1 MRYISYL
8 FIILAGLWG
17 GIFPARA
24 DDALESEKIY
34 FFTYDGC
41 PYCRQADEYITKN
54 HPALAMEKIDIYKP
68 GGMYLFKKCAE
79 KFKLG
84 RNIGTPLFCMGDD
97 YIMGWSDENQ
107 KGFDELSTNFQK

>member
-8 FIILAGLWG
+8 LIIFAGYGRNFLR
-17 GIFPARA
+17 PA

-54 HPALAMEKIDIYKP
+54 HPALAMEKVIYISPAACICLRNALKSSNS
-68 GGMYLFKKCAE
+68 AE
-79 KFKLG
+79 TSEHRCFVWEMTILWAG
-84 RNIGTPLFCMGDD
+84 RMKT
-97 YIMGWSDENQ
+97 E
-107 KGFDELSTNFQK
+107 TV

>member
-41 PYCRQADEYITKN
+41 SYCRQADEYITKN
-54 HPALAMEKIDIYKP
+54 HPALATYLRNALKSLNSAETSEHRCFVWEMTILWAGRMKIKN
-68 GGMYLFKKCAE
+68 GL
-79 KFKLG
+79 
-84 RNIGTPLFCMGDD
+84 
-97 YIMGWSDENQ
+97 
-107 KGFDELSTNFQK
+107 TN

>member
-41 PYCRQADEYITKN
+41 SYCRQADEYWLWKKLTYTNRAACTYLRNALKSLNSAETSEHRCFVWEMTILWAGRMKIKN
-54 HPALAMEKIDIYKP
+54 GL
-68 GGMYLFKKCAE
+68 
-79 KFKLG
+79 
-84 RNIGTPLFCMGDD
+84 
-97 YIMGWSDENQ
+97 
-107 KGFDELSTNFQK
+107 TN

>member
-41 PYCRQADEYITKN
+41 SYCRQADEYITKN

-68 GGMYLFKKCAE
+68 GGMYLFKKSLNSAE
-79 KFKLG
+79 TSEHRCFVWEMTILWAG
-84 RNIGTPLFCMGDD
+84 RMKIKNGL
-97 YIMGWSDENQ
+97 
-107 KGFDELSTNFQK
+107 TN

>member
-54 HPALAMEKIDIYKP
+54 HPALAMEKLTYTNRAACT
-68 GGMYLFKKCAE
+68 YLRNALKSLNSAE
-79 KFKLG
+79 TSEHRCFVWEMTILWAG
-84 RNIGTPLFCMGDD
+84 RMKIKNGL
-97 YIMGWSDENQ
+97 
-107 KGFDELSTNFQK
+107 TN